1 MDFSSLILSA
11 KDFLFDRQFLNLLV
25 STIVLFIVSL
35 VSWHVYSNQLA
46 KRDLFQIKIKP
57 NASKIRFFDR
67 FVYLMKYLILFPVYS
82 FLWFL
87 LFSFLLFLLS
97 RARPIEDILF
107 FGIVVVAATRLG
119 AYVSERLAEDM
130 AKLLPWSLILVFL
143 IDPQA
148 ITLKGVLDSF
158 LIFLQQIPRVL
169 KYLLFIVALEWILR
183 IGYWIIKPKNT
194 KQQQ

>member
-143 IDPQA
+143 IDPAAVTLEGA
-148 ITLKGVLDSF
+148 IESF
-158 LIFLQQIPRVL
+158 TTFMQYVPQVA
-169 KYLLFIVALEWILR
+169 KYLLFIIFIEWILR
-183 IGYWIIKPKNT
+183 IGRWIIKPKEVA
-194 KQQQ
+194 KQ